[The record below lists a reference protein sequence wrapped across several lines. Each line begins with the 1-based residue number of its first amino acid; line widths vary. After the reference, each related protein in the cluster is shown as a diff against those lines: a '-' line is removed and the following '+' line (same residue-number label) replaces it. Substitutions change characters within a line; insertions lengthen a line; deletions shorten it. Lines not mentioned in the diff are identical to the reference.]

1 MQPVAAFETGELL
14 KELIAMSNTL
24 IPALTD
30 INIPPHVQVVNAA
43 NIEELFTEAGKRSM
57 MGYAGNVFFGTAFI
71 QGARLQFTTA
81 MPVAKMVEVS
91 KVDRSRKKA
100 SVLEAMEHSNRPQ
113 EPAHAKA
120 VRDYLL
126 STACTGD
133 KFILPAFTFN
143 YGVDLDAESPVAT
156 LILFGASTEGTN
168 TWPGVLCLPPG
179 AMLDTT
185 DGAHRRGQIEEI
197 LNNAQSGSLKQ
208 DALKQNAVDVKIVF
222 EENRSDSH
230 QDFADCGKAKSIA
243 KSLITTFDVRDE
255 RNRRSRE
262 LVANTPFLKA
272 YVDATASNVNLSA
285 KSRKI
290 WSMSAVRMFVAH
302 IAEHHP
308 DREMPLEEK
317 TKEVEAFVTAL
328 STHLPQLAAL
338 SKVRNEK
345 DPEVTAGQF
354 REKRGGDIALR
365 GVGMAIFA
373 RAYLHCREHNVEFD
387 EMAAQLATI
396 DWNLLNVERD
406 ELPKEPTL
414 YAGAVQKAVLPTWAH
429 LLAVGETG
437 YRIRSSSEDAER
449 AWEKIRAHLF
459 DYEHEKAA

>member
-1 MQPVAAFETGELL
+1 
-14 KELIAMSNTL
+14 MSKTI

-43 NIEELFTEAGKRSM
+43 NIDELFTEAGKRSM

-71 QGARLQFTTA
+71 QGTRLQFTTA
-81 MPVAKMVEVS
+81 MPVAKMIEVS
-91 KVDRSRKKA
+91 KTDRSKKKA
-100 SVLEAMEHSNRPQ
+100 SVTEAMEHSNRPQ

-143 YGVDLDAESPVAT
+143 YGVGLELESPVAT

-179 AMLDTT
+179 AVLDTT
-185 DGAHRRGQIEEI
+185 DGAHRRSQIEEI
-197 LNNAQSGSLKQ
+197 LTNAQVEASKQ
-208 DALKQNAVDVKIVF
+208 EALKCNAVDVKIVF
-222 EENRSDSH
+222 EDNRSDSH

-255 RNRRSRE
+255 RNKRSRE
-262 LVANTPFLKA
+262 LVGKVPFLKA

-308 DREMPLEEK
+308 DKDSSVDQK
-317 TKEVEAFVTAL
+317 TVGADAFFTAL
-328 STHLPQLAAL
+328 VTHLPQLAAL
-338 SKVRNEK
+338 DKVKNEK

-354 REKRGGDIALR
+354 REKRGGDLALR

-373 RAYLHCREHNVEFD
+373 RAFLYCHEHNVDFNK
-387 EMAAQLATI
+387 MAAALATI
-396 DWNLLNVERD
+396 DWHLLNVERE

-414 YAGAVQKAVLPTWAH
+414 YAGAVQRAVLPMWAH
-429 LLAVGETG
+429 LLAVGEAG
-437 YRIRSSSEDAER
+437 YRVRSSSEDAER
-449 AWEKIRAHLF
+449 AWEKIRSQLF
-459 DYEHEKAA
+459 EHDQDQAA